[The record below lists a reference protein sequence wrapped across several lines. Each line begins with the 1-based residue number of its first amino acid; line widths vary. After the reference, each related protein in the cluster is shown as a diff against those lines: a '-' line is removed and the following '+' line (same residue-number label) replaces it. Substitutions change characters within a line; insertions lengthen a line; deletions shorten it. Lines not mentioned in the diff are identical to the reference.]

1 VQEADSGRQALQCLQ
16 SQLDAGQDA
25 PEAVFV
31 DSRMP
36 DMDGKQLVR
45 LARQLYEGQSMPRF
59 ILLTGD
65 NREALQLR
73 SEGRSEC
80 PDGIAVKPLT
90 AAMFAHALDISRSDP
105 INAPESAALQE
116 ARAASGT
123 PLAGMRVLLV
133 EDNPINQQVAFELL
147 TAQGALVT
155 LADNGLEGLN
165 AIRAANPWFDVV
177 LMDLQMP
184 VMDGL
189 SATRLL
195 REDPRF
201 AALPVI
207 AMTANAMDTD
217 RTACIQA
224 GMNDHVGKPFDLKNL
239 VEKLV
244 QHTHWQAQG
253 IAASSSSVRPIES
266 EVAAGP
272 EPLPMRW
279 PKGLEIDVALARM
292 GGNQALLQRAIKAFV
307 ADVQQLA
314 VRLEELLNRG
324 AREDAKR
331 ELHAVKGLAATLG
344 ATELSKLAAAV
355 EKAVVDQPRNTIDT
369 MLADIA
375 RHLETVLPDLESV
388 MRALAPPAN
397 STVAGISEGADK
409 SAVAEGLQHLLK
421 ALQASDMEAMVLHAE
436 LRQKVDDSVAQKMA
450 GLDAAMA
457 EMELDEAAVECERLL
472 QQL

>member
-1 VQEADSGRQALQCLQ
+1 
-16 SQLDAGQDA
+16 
-25 PEAVFV
+25 
-31 DSRMP
+31 
-36 DMDGKQLVR
+36 
-45 LARQLYEGQSMPRF
+45 
-59 ILLTGD
+59 
-65 NREALQLR
+65 
-73 SEGRSEC
+73 
-80 PDGIAVKPLT
+80 
-90 AAMFAHALDISRSDP
+90 
-105 INAPESAALQE
+105 
-116 ARAASGT
+116 
-123 PLAGMRVLLV
+123 MRVLLV